1 MRNTSVCFPPIADIS
16 SSALARQMAFAL
28 DVFLTAIALLVL
40 ADLVSGMARGRLLL
54 LDGDRTVNRTTFW
67 VCAGVEAILVALVAS
82 FWF

>member
-1 MRNTSVCFPPIADIS
+1 
-16 SSALARQMAFAL
+16 MAFAL

-54 LDGDRTVNRTTFW
+54 LNGDRTVNRTTFW
-67 VCAGVEAILVALVAS
+67 VCAGVEAILVGLVAS